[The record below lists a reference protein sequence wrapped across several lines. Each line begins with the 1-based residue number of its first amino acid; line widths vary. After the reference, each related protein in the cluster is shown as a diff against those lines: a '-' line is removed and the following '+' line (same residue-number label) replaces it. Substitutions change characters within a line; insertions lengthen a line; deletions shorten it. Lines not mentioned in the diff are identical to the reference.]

1 MDLADKALHTAEAAA
16 ASRDVSDWLIEYFS
30 KHAISVYVK
39 SDNVARMARRLADDP
54 EEEGRDI
61 RTVVTMITDLYVE
74 AGHLAAL
81 EANFKR
87 KTGMTFGEAVDV
99 LTPIRHSLAA
109 EREGR
114 RA

>member
-1 MDLADKALHTAEAAA
+1 MDLADKALRNAEATA
-16 ASRDVSDWLIEYFS
+16 ASLPMSDWLIEYFS

-99 LTPIRHSLAA
+99 LTPIRHALDA